1 MRKYGRMFGLTII
14 IIMFALSASLT
25 FAQGTAKSEAA
36 KADVQSAAK
45 ININKATV
53 EQFTELKGVGESY
66 AKKIV
71 EYREKNGPFK
81 KIEDIKEVK
90 GIGDKLFEKIKDQIT
105 VEPSK

>member
-1 MRKYGRMFGLTII
+1 MSNCGRMFVLA
-14 IIMFALSASLT
+14 IMIFIFAISASFS
-25 FAQGTAKSEAA
+25 FAEGNTKGEPP
-36 KADVQSAAK
+36 KTVVQSVSK

-53 EQFTELKGVGESY
+53 DQLKELTGIGDSY
-66 AKKIV
+66 AKGIV

-105 VEPSK
+105 I